1 MKKNIKKPVAI
12 FADILQKIQ
21 PIDFRK
27 KAEVK
32 TSKQQL
38 SEKHFLVLII
48 EEVKNVANVEM
59 YGLCKHFNF
68 VYLYNGAYWQQ
79 LSRDELADFLS
90 LCAHKMGV
98 DIVDSKYY
106 NFKEKLVKQFVS
118 SSDFKKQDTESKV
131 LINLQNGTFE
141 FDPELFNALRS
152 HSKDDFLTYQ
162 LDFEYNQ
169 RAQAPLFQ
177 KFLDKVLPEKELQ
190 LILAEY
196 LGYIFTK
203 KKQLNL
209 EMMLFCYGNGS
220 NGKSVLFDI
229 VTALLGKEN
238 VSNYSLQNLTSDC
251 GYQRAKIADK
261 LVNYASEI
269 SVKLEQSVFKLLSS
283 GEPVEA
289 RLPYGEP
296 FIMDEYAKFIFN
308 CNELPR
314 DVEQTNA
321 FFRRIKTLPFRVE
334 ITEGER
340 DTQLSRK
347 IIESE
352 LSGIFNWVLEGLD
365 RLMKNKA
372 FTISAIVEQVKNEY
386 RISTDSVLLFIEEEG
401 FKPTNESTL
410 TLKTLYECYKTFT
423 MDYGLRPVSAR
434 KLAERLRQKDF
445 IIERRSDGMVIFL
458 KKF

>member
-1 MKKNIKKPVAI
+1 MKKVKKTAHEI

-27 KAEVK
+27 KADVK

-38 SEKHFLVLII
+38 TDKHLLVII
-48 EEVKNVANVEM
+48 VEETKNAADEAM

-79 LSRDELADFLS
+79 ISIEELADFLS
-90 LCAHKMGV
+90 LCAQKMGI
-98 DIVDSKYY
+98 DFIESKYY
-106 NFKEKLVKQFVS
+106 NFKEKLVKQFMS
-118 SSDFKKQDTESKV
+118 SSDLKKPNTDSKI

-141 FDPELFNALRS
+141 FDPDLYNSLRH
-152 HSKDDFLTYQ
+152 HSKADFLTYQ
-162 LDFEYNQ
+162 LGFEYDE
-169 RAQAPLFQ
+169 RAQAPIFQ
-177 KFLDKVLPEKELQ
+177 KFLDRVLPEEELQ
-190 LILAEY
+190 LFLAEY

-220 NGKSVLFDI
+220 NGKSVLFGI
-229 VTALLGKEN
+229 VSALLGKEN
-238 VSNYSLQNLTSDC
+238 VSNYSLQNLTSDR

-296 FIMDEYAKFIFN
+296 FIMDNYAKFIFN

-321 FFRRIKTLPFRVE
+321 FFRRIMPLPFRIE
-334 ITEGER
+334 IKEDER
-340 DTQLSRK
+340 DTQLATK

-352 LSGIFNWVLEGLD
+352 LSGIFNWVLVGLE
-365 RLMKNKA
+365 RLLKNKA
-372 FTISAIVEQVKNEY
+372 FTKSAIVEQLQKEY
-386 RISTDSVLLFIEEEG
+386 RTSSDSVLLYIEEEG
-401 FKPTNESTL
+401 FKPSLDNTL
-410 TLKTLYECYKTFT
+410 TLKTLYESYKAFSL
-423 MDYGLRPVSAR
+423 DYGLRPVSA
-434 KLAERLRQKDF
+434 KTLAERLRQKGYMTD
-445 IIERRSDGMVIFL
+445 RNSQGTLIFL
-458 KKF
+458 EKV